1 MFKFQDEPV
10 NLNRTMNVSIINA
23 LWLILVGEKLEL
35 DDPKLTKVIGL
46 LDEFVR
52 TSSGPVTPL
61 ISLLPHPSMA
71 KLPILRNFLDYD
83 AIEKAITATNAFIRP
98 YIEEHEKTLDPE
110 NIRDFM
116 DLMILEIKK
125 TEDKASSFYGRKGWF
140 SSFDE
145 DFKLINDPM
154 QRCNEKFHIK

>member
-1 MFKFQDEPV
+1 MIFLAFPSFSFKPETKKMFKFQDEPV

-125 TEDKASSFYGRKGWF
+125 TEDKSSSFFGRKGWF
-140 SSFDE
+140 S
-145 DFKLINDPM
+145 
-154 QRCNEKFHIK
+154 